1 MAMWILSSK
10 LGLHRDWYNNN
21 RDSTINRGRFKEP
34 NKDVTIDMPMLFGWD
49 LELVVGGFINTGTT
63 RNTVKTA
70 NPTRR
75 WINLATVRD
84 SYYPSLGVPVFS
96 TATLS
101 TNLDSSPNAGSWF
114 TSIYIY
120 IFWAGRSGLIP
131 GGFRVQYRLFSDSRH
146 DSHPDFDKW

>member
-120 IFWAGRSGLIP
+120 ILGRTFGPDTRGVQGTVSPIFGQSSWQSPRFW
-131 GGFRVQYRLFSDSRH
+131 
-146 DSHPDFDKW
+146 